1 VPSRNEQEDLMRR
14 PFLFILPALSAAV
27 LLSAAT
33 ASATTFRAG
42 TSGTSLRNASAVT
55 LKGKPNAQGG
65 CTVSAPRLQLA
76 PGQRA
81 IQADQTSIDSTS
93 CSSTWQIGT
102 PASTALPSGAD
113 YTSSSSATYG
123 SAATGAAVSAASL
136 VSSSGYERA
145 WTEDLIGL
153 TLTSDKTNIS
163 WAWDGTCVRSASGSA
178 NWTWS
183 SGSGWGSPY
192 NNGAWISTSCN
203 NSHVWSQASFKNSI
217 FCWPITTYSS
227 YSGVTAQGSFNGTLS
242 GWVNNMSYSGACL
255 PLFLHSQL
263 VRVTG

>member
-1 VPSRNEQEDLMRR
+1 
-14 PFLFILPALSAAV
+14 
-27 LLSAAT
+27 
-33 ASATTFRAG
+33 
-42 TSGTSLRNASAVT
+42 VT

-81 IQADQTSIDSTS
+81 IQADQTSIDSTT

-102 PASTALPSGAD
+102 PASTVLPSGAD
-113 YTSSSSATYG
+113 YTSSNSAILG
-123 SAATGAAVSAASL
+123 SAVSAASL

-163 WAWDGTCVRSASGSA
+163 WAWDGTCVRAASGSA

-192 NNGAWISTSCN
+192 NNGVWISTNCN
-203 NSHVWSQASFKNSI
+203 NSQVWSQASFKNSI

-227 YSGVTAQGSFNGTLS
+227 YSGVTAEGTYNGGLY

>member
-1 VPSRNEQEDLMRR
+1 MRR
-14 PFLFILPALSAAV
+14 LFLCLPALSFAAA
-27 LLSAAT
+27 LLSVAT
-33 ASATTFRAG
+33 ASASTFRAG
-42 TSGTSLRNASAVT
+42 TLQSPSRSTVLNASALT
-55 LKGKPNAQGG
+55 LKGKPNRQGG
-65 CTVSAPRLQLA
+65 CTVTPPRLQLA
-76 PGQRA
+76 PGQNA
-81 IQADQTSIDSTS
+81 IQADQTSIDPTT
-93 CSSTWQIGT
+93 CASTWQVGT

-113 YTSSSSATYG
+113 YTSSNSAIFGSS
-123 SAATGAAVSAASL
+123 ATGAALAASL
-136 VSSSGYERA
+136 VSSSAYERA

-203 NSHVWSQASFKNSI
+203 NSHVWSQASFQNSI

-227 YSGVTAQGSFNGTLS
+227 YSGVTVQGSFNGALN
-242 GWVNNMSYSGACL
+242 GWVNSMSYSGACL